1 MGKVGIAII
10 LIFIIA
16 AFSVFGSPIFAILFV
31 APIALLFSAY
41 AGGAVLKAT
50 GEEGSTEESP
60 ENVGDRSRI
69 PEGRPAGSP
78 ESRAFRRERA
88 ARSKAANPDE

>member
-1 MGKVGIAII
+1 MGKVGIAIA
-10 LIFIIA
+10 LIFAIA
-16 AFSVFGSPIFAILFV
+16 AFSVFGSPFFAILLV
-31 APIALLFSAY
+31 APAALLFSAY
-41 AGGAVLKAT
+41 AGGAVVKAT

-60 ENVGDRSRI
+60 ENVGDHDQI

-78 ESRAFRRERA
+78 ETRAFRRERA